1 MLANGGGMGAERRGD
16 IAGRDC
22 GEPKPARPPTTGT
35 IHVACGAD
43 DRMVLA
49 ALVLAT
55 SLAESGTC
63 RSIVF
68 HLLHAPSRYDLAG
81 FAARWQHPHLRIV
94 LHEMPPGYPG
104 LPVAQPYSPA
114 IFFRL
119 ALAEVLG
126 DLDRVLYLDADTVA
140 CRDIADLHDMTME
153 GRLLAAMPDYN
164 LFHFELHKPIPIR
177 DRFGPSLLYLKEELA
192 IAYRGAGDYFNS
204 GVLLLDLAAWRRL
217 RLTEACHDFI
227 RGRRLQWPDQ
237 DALNV
242 IVGRD
247 YVALDARWNTMTAAL
262 ENMAAPLTPDQA
274 TLRRHWNDD
283 PWIVHYTGTRKP
295 WLFSPRPVPHGD
307 RFWRVAAKSP
317 AGRVLRAGYR
327 NQMLRARLGRLA
339 GMLSR

>member
-1 MLANGGGMGAERRGD
+1 MVARRRSSIADGG
-16 IAGRDC
+16 
-22 GEPKPARPPTTGT
+22 PKPTQSPAAGP

-94 LHEMPPGYPG
+94 LHEMPPRYLD
-104 LPVAQPYSPA
+104 LPVAPPYSPA

-119 ALAEVLG
+119 GLAEVLG
-126 DLDRVLYLDADTVA
+126 ELDRVLYLDADTIV
-140 CRDIADLHDMTME
+140 CRDVADLHDTAMD
-153 GRLLAAMPDYN
+153 GRPLAAVPDYN

-177 DRFGPSLLYLKEELA
+177 DRFGPSLLYLKEELG
-192 IAYRGAGDYFNS
+192 ITYRNAGDYFNS

-217 RLTEACHDFI
+217 RLAEACHAFI

-242 IVGRD
+242 IVGSD
-247 YVALDARWNTMTAAL
+247 YLALDARWNTMAAAL
-262 ENMAAPLTPDQA
+262 ENMAVPVTPAQE

-295 WLFSPRPVPHGD
+295 WLFWPRPVPHGD
-307 RFWRVAAKSP
+307 RFWRAAAASP
-317 AGRVLRAGYR
+317 AERPLRAAYR
-327 NQMLRARLGRLA
+327 GGMLRTGLGRLA
-339 GMLSR
+339 GMLGG